1 MGQHGDLKGTT
12 VSAAVMPADIAQA
25 GQALVSA
32 QAALEQPTESNLACY
47 AEAEERYRVLGGYD
61 VEVRAAKVLAGLG
74 LDPRA
79 SLVHLSGGQMRRAM
93 LARLLLSPADSYL
106 LDEPTNHLDVK
117 SVLWLEAW
125 LRASEASF
133 LLVSHDRAFLDA
145 TVTRCFELER
155 GKLFSYPGN
164 YSEAMAVKRTLRE
177 AQGRAYESHQRKVK
191 ALESEMHRL
200 RSKGQSA
207 GKFNPKRA
215 QGQPKMAAKNK
226 AEAVSR
232 TLARQAKAIAAR
244 LERSEA
250 PERPRVAGARVKIEL
265 QGSGHGPNEVLRLE
279 GLRLQRGE
287 KVLLEN
293 LNLSVRRGER
303 VALVGAN
310 GSGKSTLL
318 ETVLGR
324 LGTHAGEVVYG
335 HGLEVYWSGQHGEE
349 LDAFETL
356 QDALLAAQKELR
368 LQDIYIL
375 LANLGLPK
383 DPLHLLS
390 GGEGTRLSLARLS
403 VTRAHLLVL
412 DEPTNH
418 LDIHAIEALE
428 DLLVNYPGTVL
439 FASHDRRLVARVAT
453 RRLHLGTA
461 DPAGTG

>member
-1 MGQHGDLKGTT
+1 M
-12 VSAAVMPADIAQA
+12 
-25 GQALVSA
+25 
-32 QAALEQPTESNLACY
+32 
-47 AEAEERYRVLGGYD
+47 
-61 VEVRAAKVLAGLG
+61 
-74 LDPRA
+74 
-79 SLVHLSGGQMRRAM
+79 
-93 LARLLLSPADSYL
+93 
-106 LDEPTNHLDVK
+106 
-117 SVLWLEAW
+117 
-125 LRASEASF
+125 
-133 LLVSHDRAFLDA
+133 
-145 TVTRCFELER
+145 
-155 GKLFSYPGN
+155 
-164 YSEAMAVKRTLRE
+164 
-177 AQGRAYESHQRKVK
+177 
-191 ALESEMHRL
+191 
-200 RSKGQSA
+200 
-207 GKFNPKRA
+207 
-215 QGQPKMAAKNK
+215 
-226 AEAVSR
+226 
-232 TLARQAKAIAAR
+232 
-244 LERSEA
+244 
-250 PERPRVAGARVKIEL
+250 
-265 QGSGHGPNEVLRLE
+265 
-279 GLRLQRGE
+279 QRGE

-383 DPLHLLS
+383 DPLHLVRSLS
-390 GGEGTRLSLARLS
+390 GGERTRLSLARLS

-453 RRLHLGTA
+453 RRLDLGTA

>member
-1 MGQHGDLKGTT
+1 
-12 VSAAVMPADIAQA
+12 
-25 GQALVSA
+25 
-32 QAALEQPTESNLACY
+32 
-47 AEAEERYRVLGGYD
+47 
-61 VEVRAAKVLAGLG
+61 
-74 LDPRA
+74 
-79 SLVHLSGGQMRRAM
+79 
-93 LARLLLSPADSYL
+93 
-106 LDEPTNHLDVK
+106 
-117 SVLWLEAW
+117 
-125 LRASEASF
+125 
-133 LLVSHDRAFLDA
+133 
-145 TVTRCFELER
+145 
-155 GKLFSYPGN
+155 
-164 YSEAMAVKRTLRE
+164 
-177 AQGRAYESHQRKVK
+177 
-191 ALESEMHRL
+191 
-200 RSKGQSA
+200 
-207 GKFNPKRA
+207 
-215 QGQPKMAAKNK
+215 
-226 AEAVSR
+226 
-232 TLARQAKAIAAR
+232 
-244 LERSEA
+244 
-250 PERPRVAGARVKIEL
+250 
-265 QGSGHGPNEVLRLE
+265 
-279 GLRLQRGE
+279 LQRGE